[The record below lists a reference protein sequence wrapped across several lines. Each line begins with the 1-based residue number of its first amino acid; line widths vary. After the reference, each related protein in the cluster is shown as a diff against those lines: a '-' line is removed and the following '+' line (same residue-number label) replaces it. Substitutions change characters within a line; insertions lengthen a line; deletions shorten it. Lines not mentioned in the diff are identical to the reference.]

1 MSPSAQTIDEF
12 RSDARAW
19 LDANARRLDSDAESF
34 EWGVGDLPVEF
45 FPERTDDEERAH
57 MAAIAAWEQKK
68 AEVGYHAP
76 TWPTELGGLGVS
88 NQYALAYAEL
98 EAEYETPGRH
108 ELFSVTTGMVAPTI
122 QSDGTDEQRE
132 RFVQRFLRC
141 EEWCCQLFS
150 EPGAGSDLASLACK
164 AVADGDE
171 WVITG
176 QKVWTSGAPFAQ
188 WGFLIAR
195 TDPTV
200 PKHRGLTAFLVPM
213 ESEGVEVVPIRQMT
227 GGSSFSEVFFTDA
240 RVPDSLRIGEVGK
253 GWGVALTM
261 LGHERGNSS
270 RRGARKR
277 PGGSSVEAL
286 ATAKAFDAT
295 DDPVMRQKLAQADIR
310 ERIRLL
316 TAQRATAQQRAG
328 GTPGPEGSIGKL
340 FWVDGLN
347 AITDVVGGVLGPRLL
362 ADTDEWGTYDWN
374 EHVTGSPGYRVAGG
388 SDEIQ
393 RNIIGERVLG
403 LPPEPR
409 VDKDTPF
416 NEGR

>member
-1 MSPSAQTIDEF
+1 MTTTETIEEF
-12 RSDARAW
+12 KTRAKAW
-19 LDANARRLDSDAESF
+19 LDANAERIDSDAATF

-88 NQYALAYAEL
+88 NQYALAYSEL
-98 EAEYETPGRH
+98 EAEYQTPGRH

-132 RFVQRFLRC
+132 RFVQAFLQCR
-141 EEWCCQLFS
+141 EWCCQLFS
-150 EPGAGSDLASLACK
+150 EPGAGSDLAALACK
-164 AVADGDE
+164 AVPDGDE
-171 WVITG
+171 WVVTG
-176 QKVWTSGAPFAQ
+176 QKVWTSGATLAQ

-200 PKHRGLTAFLVPM
+200 AKHRGLTAFLVPM
-213 ESEGVEVVPIRQMT
+213 DADGVEVVPIRQMT
-227 GGSSFSEVFFTDA
+227 GGSSFSEVFFNDA
-240 RVPDSLRIGEVGK
+240 RIPDSLRIGEVGK

-277 PGGSSVEAL
+277 PGGSAVEAI
-286 ATAKAFDAT
+286 ATAKAFGRT
-295 DDPVMRQKLAQADIR
+295 DDPVIRQKLAQAYIR
-310 ERIRLL
+310 ERVRLL
-316 TAQRATAQQRAG
+316 TAQRATATQRSG
-328 GTPGPEGSIGKL
+328 GSPGPEGSIGKL
-340 FWVDGLN
+340 FWVNGLN
-347 AITDVVGGVLGPRLL
+347 AITDVVGAVLGPKLL
-362 ADTDEWGTYDWN
+362 ADTGEWGTFDWN
-374 EHVTGSPGYRVAGG
+374 EHVMGSPGYGLAGG
-388 SDEIQ
+388 SNEIQ

-403 LPPEPR
+403 LPPELR
-409 VDKDTPF
+409 VDKDVPF
-416 NEGR
+416 NESR